1 MDSGQTLEATATT
14 LEWKVTG
21 LKKLFDSS
29 KGDAKSKVT
38 RSVKFGGGK
47 WQVSRAFSIEV
58 LVRLTC
64 S

>member
-1 MDSGQTLEATATT
+1 MDTSHILEVTTTT

-29 KGDAKSKVT
+29 KGDTKSKVT
-38 RSVKFGGGK
+38 RSVKFGGSK
-47 WQVSRAFSIEV
+47 WQVSRI
-58 LVRLTC
+58 LPVR